1 MSNCEELEVDESILE
16 IRTMI
21 CEQVAAAWAMQNKIS
36 ESSVEKLFKE
46 GLCSLEPIKLVEPED
61 FFKTKIPHCQQKLTA
76 ASMARPNQPE
86 KQAAA
91 QTG

>member
-46 GLCSLEPIKLVEPED
+46 GFSSLEAIKLVEPED
-61 FFKTKIPHCQQKLTA
+61 FFKTKYLIA
-76 ASMARPNQPE
+76 NRS
-86 KQAAA
+86 
-91 QTG
+91 